1 MTKPATIPT
10 DKDRAS
16 LIEVDEQLVDDI
28 SALLDTGQRG
38 MVLNLVAD
46 LHPADLARLIS
57 HLPRDEAEQ
66 LFDWLPADLG
76 GDVLADLDDAFRA
89 DLLEEAEPERLTE
102 LIDELDTDDAADVLA
117 DLDDEVASQVLPE
130 LEDAED
136 IRELL
141 AYDEETAG
149 GIMASE
155 LVAVPPSWTVAEA
168 TEEVRRNAETVE
180 EIFVIFVVDEA
191 ERLEGFVSLKRLLLS
206 PSHALIG
213 DVMKREVLSVTTE
226 IDQEEVVRIM
236 GRYDLVSLAVVD
248 ADHRLVGRITIDD
261 AMDVI
266 REEAEEDIQRM
277 SGITGDEEPT
287 DSVLRITRGR
297 LPWLLLGMIG
307 AGFAG
312 SVIGAFEETINKVS
326 ILAAFIPVVMAMAGN
341 AGIQS
346 SAIIV
351 QGLASGDVWS
361 SDMMRRLGKE
371 VVVAVVNGVALA
383 LAIAVFVF
391 VVFVGL
397 AQLFP
402 DVVRPAA
409 EPIRLA
415 ATAGLS
421 LFVVILLAATI
432 GTTIPLFL
440 DRFGVDP
447 ALATGP
453 FITTSNDIIGLIVFF
468 VLATL
473 LYLPYV

>member
-1 MTKPATIPT
+1 MTNPATRMP
-10 DKDRAS
+10 DDRS
-16 LIEVDEQLVDDI
+16 GLIEVDEQLVDDI
-28 SALLDTGQRG
+28 SALLETEQRG

-66 LFDWLPADLG
+66 LFHWLPAEVAA
-76 GDVLADLDDAFRA
+76 DVVDDLDDTFRA
-89 DLLEEAEPERLTE
+89 DLLEEVETERLTE
-102 LIDELDTDDAADVLA
+102 IIDELDTDEAADVLG
-117 DLDDEVASQVLPE
+117 DLPEAVASQVLPE
-130 LEDAED
+130 LEDAAD
-136 IRELL
+136 VRELL

-149 GIMASE
+149 GIMATE
-155 LVAVPPSWTVAEA
+155 LVAVPPTWTVAEA

-191 ERLEGFVSLKRLLLS
+191 ERLLGFVSLKRLLLS
-206 PSHALIG
+206 PAEALIG
-213 DVMKREVLSVTTE
+213 DIMKADVPSVPTEV
-226 IDQEEVVRIM
+226 DQEEVARIVE
-236 GRYDLVSLAVVD
+236 RYDLVSLAVVD
-248 ADHRLVGRITIDD
+248 ADRCLVGRITIDD
-261 AMDVI
+261 IVDVI

-287 DSVLRITRGR
+287 DSVLRITKGR

-361 SDMMRRLGKE
+361 TDMMRRLGKE
-371 VVVAVVNGVALA
+371 VLVAVINGVALA
-383 LAIAVFVF
+383 FAIAVFVY

-397 AQLFP
+397 AQLMP
-402 DVVRPAA
+402 DVVSPAA
-409 EPIRLA
+409 EPLRLA

-421 LFVVILLAATI
+421 LFVVILLAASI

-440 DRFGVDP
+440 NRFGIDP